1 MQVDAD
7 QLREFAAEFV
17 SQRVAAQDQLLP
29 LLHHISNRY
38 GGVPDEAAAVAAEVL
53 NLSVADVVGV
63 ISFYVDFHSDHGAQG
78 VDVCCAEACQ
88 SMGADTLYDAL
99 ASQTGAVLR
108 RVYCL
113 GNCAAAPS
121 VRVGDRVIGR
131 ADVGR
136 VAEEIAKP

>member
-17 SQRVAAQDQLLP
+17 SQHAAAQDQLLP
-29 LLHHISNRY
+29 LLHHIKGRF
-38 GGVPDEAAAVAAEVL
+38 GGVPDEAAAVAADLL
-53 NLSVADVVGV
+53 NLSVAEVVGV
-63 ISFYVDFHSDHGAQG
+63 ISFYADFHNHHGAQS

-88 SMGADTLYDAL
+88 SMGADALYDAL
-99 ASQTGAVLR
+99 TSRAGAALR
-108 RVYCL
+108 KVYCL

-131 ADVGR
+131 ADVHR
-136 VAEEIAKP
+136 VAQEIAKP

>member
-38 GGVPDEAAAVAAEVL
+38 GGVPDETAAVAAGVL

-63 ISFYVDFHSDHGAQG
+63 ISFYVDFHGDHGARV

-88 SMGADTLYDAL
+88 SMGADALYDAL
-99 ASQTGAVLR
+99 ASQAGAALR

-136 VAEEIAKP
+136 VAEEIAKL